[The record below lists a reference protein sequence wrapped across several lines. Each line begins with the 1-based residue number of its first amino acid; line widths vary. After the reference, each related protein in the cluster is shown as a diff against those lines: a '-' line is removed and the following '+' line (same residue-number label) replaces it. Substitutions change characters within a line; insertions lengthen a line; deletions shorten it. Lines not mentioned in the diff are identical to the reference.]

1 MDYATMTDD
10 ELRDILRDVGQ
21 EQARRAAIPDDQKAD
36 PEIRRILQ
44 KRHEELYGKP
54 HTRAEEIAQERHKRI
69 WG

>member
-1 MDYATMTDD
+1 MDYTMMTDD

-21 EQARRAAIPDDQKAD
+21 EQARRAAMPEDDRPD

-54 HTRAEEIAQERHKRI
+54 HTRAEEIAQERHKRL